1 MVFPHICYYCTT
13 NGFNSTDEYEPHVV
27 TRHPNLPGYQCP
39 SDSAFYG
46 LEKQGMPWE
55 R

>member
-1 MVFPHICYYCTT
+1 MVFQHKCYYCTT
-13 NGFNSTDEYEPHVV
+13 NGFISTDEYEPHVV
-27 TRHPNLPGYQCP
+27 ARHPNLSGYQCP
-39 SDSAFYG
+39 SDTTFYG